1 MAVSGPK
8 KILMKK
14 DYRDR
19 ASFSLFSSPVKFD
32 DYPTAYS
39 QDLQDWKS
47 QLFSVEFCNSAKNH
61 EFCSKQ
67 VYIFLGQMSPLIGDA
82 RKMKKWWCF
91 IVDRILN
98 SFTPISYQAN
108 IFVINMVLIL
118 IFREYNFSEVYFD
131 WFFSKSVFWHWSFT
145 MFLSNSPICNEFTS
159 VFVRQ
164 DFDQNLTFF

>member
-1 MAVSGPK
+1 MTTILRLIPK
-8 KILMKK
+8 I
-14 DYRDR
+14 
-19 ASFSLFSSPVKFD
+19 
-32 DYPTAYS
+32 
-39 QDLQDWKS
+39 LQDWKS

-61 EFCSKQ
+61 KFCSKQ

-145 MFLSNSPICNEFTS
+145 MFLSNSPIFQPWMIFAHNEHIQRISIFLICIEIKCNFWVT
-159 VFVRQ
+159 
-164 DFDQNLTFF
+164 